1 MSTRLR
7 YLPHLWAVVLAVVL
21 LGPALGPGYVLSYD
35 MVWVPHLAMRSD
47 FLGFGTALPR
57 AVPSDAVVAVLD
69 NLVPAML
76 LQKLAL
82 LLPLV
87 AAAVGMTRLVGSSV
101 TARLTVV
108 TLTVWNPFTVERL
121 WIGHWTIL
129 IGYAVLPWLVLAGRS
144 ARRTGLVP
152 PVVWLLL
159 PLGSLSATA
168 GLVSGLVL
176 LVTGWSGG
184 HDRLRPNALLVV
196 AALAGNTP
204 WLAAGLLHAGSATLS
219 GTTSTFALHGE
230 GSLPAPLAALGLGGI
245 WNSQVVPGS
254 RDTFLAWLS
263 LILLLALAAYG
274 ARRWGT
280 WLTGERTRLVLLWAV
295 GFGIALLT
303 WGAPGA
309 VGGLAANLPGGGLLR
324 DGTRCLA
331 LCLPV
336 YAGLPAAGAERL
348 VRLAGQGD
356 REIRGLLAGA
366 CVVLPVLL
374 LYDAGWGAAG
384 NLRPADYP
392 SSWAAARDV
401 DLSGGD
407 LLVLPFSA
415 YRAPAWNRGRVVLD
429 PLGRYL
435 PADFLADDA
444 LVVSGE
450 TLPGEDPRVPEA
462 EAALRLPDAGPRTR
476 ALLDLGVRDVA
487 VELDVTG
494 ARVPDLD
501 AATTYHTPD
510 LRIERLDGTAAP
522 RTVAAGDR
530 WGMGA
535 AWVVFAGSG
544 CAGLTGLA
552 LASVRRI
559 AGRRRHHVA

>member
-1 MSTRLR
+1 VSTRLR
-7 YLPHLWAVVLAVVL
+7 YLPHVWAVVLAVVL

-101 TARLTVV
+101 TARLTAV

-144 ARRTGLVP
+144 ARRTGRVP
-152 PVVWLLL
+152 LVVWLLL

-168 GLVSGLVL
+168 GLVSALAL

-184 HDRLRPNALLVV
+184 RDRLRPNALLVL
-196 AALAGNTP
+196 ATLAGNAP
-204 WLAAGLLHAGSATLS
+204 WLVAGLLHAGSATVS
-219 GTTSTFALHGE
+219 GTTSAFALHAE

-254 RDTFLAWLS
+254 RETFLSWLS
-263 LILLLALAAYG
+263 LVLLLALAAYG
-274 ARRWGT
+274 ARLWGT
-280 WLTGERTRLVLLWAV
+280 WLRGERTRLVALWAI
-295 GFGIALLT
+295 GFAVAFLT
-303 WGAPGA
+303 WAAPGM
-309 VGGLAANLPGGGLLR
+309 VGGLAAHLPGGGLLR

-331 LCLPV
+331 LCLPL
-336 YAGLPAAGAERL
+336 YAGLPAAGAEH
-348 VRLAGQGD
+348 LARRAGHGD
-356 REIRGLLAGA
+356 PEIRRLLAGA
-366 CVVLPVLL
+366 CAALPVLL
-374 LYDAGWGAAG
+374 LYDAAWGAADS
-384 NLRPADYP
+384 LRPADYP
-392 SSWAAARDV
+392 SSWAAAQDV

-407 LLVLPFSA
+407 LLVLPFTA
-415 YRAPAWNRGRVVLD
+415 YRAPAWNHGHVVLD

-435 PADFLADDA
+435 PADFLADDV

-450 TLPGEDPRVPEA
+450 TLPGEDPRVPQA
-462 EAALRLPDAGPRTR
+462 VDALRQPDAATRTQ

-494 ARVPDLD
+494 ATVPDLD
-501 AATTYHTPD
+501 ASTTYDAPG
-510 LRIERLDGTAAP
+510 LRIERLDGTASP
-522 RTVAAGDR
+522 REVSTGDR
-530 WGMGA
+530 WAMGA
-535 AWVVFAGSG
+535 AWAGFAGSLL
-544 CAGLTGLA
+544 AGLAGLV
-552 LASVRRI
+552 LSVVRRI
-559 AGRRRHHVA
+559 VGRGRQHVA